1 MKDPPVMLYN
11 VKSTMYHTEKQ
22 NLKKINFNNFKNLQ
36 L

>member
-1 MKDPPVMLYN
+1 MKDPPASYAVQCKKYN
-11 VKSTMYHTEKQ
+11 VPYRK